1 MYEPAETGYPTAKWT
16 YPMAKK
22 LLIVKCQLYF

>member
-1 MYEPAETGYPTAKWT
+1 MYGLQEIGYPTAKWI

>member
-1 MYEPAETGYPTAKWT
+1 MYELTETGYPTVKWI
-16 YPMAKK
+16 YLMAKK